1 MKLFKQGRYSGFL
14 RPIFYTIDLLLINS
28 LAFFVCF
35 DALFSLTFAVVIS
48 LSWIIISF
56 VSRFYEVYRYTR
68 VTRILNLIFRQL
80 LLFSLL
86 IYAYLGINHSINAS
100 PVLIAKYIAVTFF
113 ILTIVKFLLFYL
125 IKEYRLVF
133 RGNLRK
139 TIIIGASKQAKELE
153 LFLTYTPH
161 LGLTNLK
168 RMEPDNQNQFHLG
181 DIYEYILKYNVDEI
195 YCSVDEIKHQDL
207 NEIVTFADN
216 NLKTVKFVPEINSVF
231 SRKLKHN
238 FYGTIP
244 ILELRAIPLQD
255 HFNSIIK
262 RLFDIVFSS
271 LVILFILSW
280 LTPLIAI
287 IVKLESKGTVFFSQL
302 RNGYNY
308 KSFKCLKFRSMH
320 VNKAADLRQATRGD
334 KRVTKVGRFLRK
346 SSMDELPQF
355 FNVLIGDMSV
365 VGPRPHMLSHTEM
378 YAKSVDKFM
387 VRHFV
392 KPGITGMAQVS
403 GFRGEVETR
412 EDILGRVKFDI
423 YYVENWSFLLDLKI
437 IFQTFFNVLGG
448 EEKAY

>member
-28 LAFFVCF
+28 VAFFVCF

-48 LSWIIISF
+48 FSWIIISF
-56 VSRFYEVYRYTR
+56 VSRFYEVYRYTI

-207 NEIVTFADN
+207 NEIVTFA
-216 NLKTVKFVPEINSVF
+216 
-231 SRKLKHN
+231 
-238 FYGTIP
+238 
-244 ILELRAIPLQD
+244 
-255 HFNSIIK
+255 
-262 RLFDIVFSS
+262 
-271 LVILFILSW
+271 
-280 LTPLIAI
+280 
-287 IVKLESKGTVFFSQL
+287 
-302 RNGYNY
+302 
-308 KSFKCLKFRSMH
+308 
-320 VNKAADLRQATRGD
+320 
-334 KRVTKVGRFLRK
+334 
-346 SSMDELPQF
+346 
-355 FNVLIGDMSV
+355 
-365 VGPRPHMLSHTEM
+365 
-378 YAKSVDKFM
+378 
-387 VRHFV
+387 
-392 KPGITGMAQVS
+392 
-403 GFRGEVETR
+403 
-412 EDILGRVKFDI
+412 
-423 YYVENWSFLLDLKI
+423 
-437 IFQTFFNVLGG
+437 
-448 EEKAY
+448 